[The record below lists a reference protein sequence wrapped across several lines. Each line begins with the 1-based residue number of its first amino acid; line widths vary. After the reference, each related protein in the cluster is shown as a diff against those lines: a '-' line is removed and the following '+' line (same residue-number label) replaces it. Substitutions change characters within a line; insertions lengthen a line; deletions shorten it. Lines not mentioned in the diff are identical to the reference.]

1 MQKTTLYIVRHGQT
15 EWNVQKKMQGH
26 KDSALTELGESQA
39 QWLYESLN
47 NVEFDGIYTSSSLR
61 AVRTAEII
69 SGEQKVAIIR
79 SDQLKEINLGE
90 WEGQIQEDIEKKDP
104 ERFKSFWK
112 TPHLFKLNSGESFIE
127 VQNRVLPELKDIIS
141 NHIGRNILIVTHTVV
156 VKILMAYFEERALSD
171 IWNPPY
177 IHPTSL
183 CKVVIEEDQ
192 PFICLHGD
200 ISHYKQQI
208 TESY

>member
-1 MQKTTLYIVRHGQT
+1 MQKTSLYIVRHGQT
-15 EWNVQKKMQGH
+15 EWNVQKRMQGH

-39 QWLYESLN
+39 QWLYESLS

-69 SGEQKVAIIR
+69 SGKQKVPITR

-104 ERFKSFWK
+104 ERFESFWK
-112 TPHLFKLNSGESFIE
+112 TPHLFKLSSGESFVE
-127 VQNRVLPELKDIIS
+127 VQNRVLPELKDIVS
-141 NHIGRNILIVTHTVV
+141 NHIGTNILMVTHTVV
-156 VKILMAYFEERALSD
+156 VKILMAYFEGRALSD

-177 IHPTSL
+177 IHPA
-183 CKVVIEEDQ
+183 C
-192 PFICLHGD
+192 
-200 ISHYKQQI
+200 
-208 TESY
+208 